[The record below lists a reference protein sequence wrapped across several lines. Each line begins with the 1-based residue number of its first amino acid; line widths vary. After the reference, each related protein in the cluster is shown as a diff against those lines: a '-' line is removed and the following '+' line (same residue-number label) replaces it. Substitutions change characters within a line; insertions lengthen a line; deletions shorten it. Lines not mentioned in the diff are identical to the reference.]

1 MRRGRLRLWG
11 RFEDEGRFSALI
23 SAFGLCAAAVWAVW
37 ALQEENV
44 LQRLWRLSEPL
55 RRYLNFKWELG
66 TFVFSITTLLLGL
79 GVMLVAVFVSRYM
92 RGFIERRMA
101 RQKHL
106 DPGVQFTILRLVHYF
121 VITIGVIVALRVA
134 FAADFT
140 SLAVVFTALS
150 VGIGF
155 GLQFIAGD
163 IASGF
168 IILFERPVR
177 VGDYITIPG
186 PDGKLTEGRVHS
198 INLRTTV
205 VITNDNV
212 ASVVPNSKIV
222 NQNFLNWSYNRERRV
237 RLSIPVGVSYDADPD
252 HVTRTLL
259 RAVEDVAFTLEE
271 PKPTVQFV
279 DFADSSLNFR
289 LLVWSDKPRRHLTVK
304 SGIRYNIHRLFKEEG
319 IEIPFPQRD
328 INLRG
333 GPPHLDGRAGLSADE
348 AEEAEARP

>member
-1 MRRGRLRLWG
+1 M
-11 RFEDEGRFSALI
+11 
-23 SAFGLCAAAVWAVW
+23 FGAAAGLWLW
-37 ALQEENV
+37 QEENV
-44 LQRLWRLSEPL
+44 LQRLWRMTEPL
-55 RRYLNFKWELG
+55 RGYLNFKWELG

-79 GVMLVAVFVSRYM
+79 AVLLVAVFVSRYV

-101 RQKHL
+101 RHKHL

-121 VITIGVIVALRVA
+121 VVTVGVVVAIRVA

-177 VGDYITIPG
+177 VGDYVTIPG
-186 PDGKLTEGRVHS
+186 PDSKLTEGMVRS
-198 INLRTTV
+198 INLRTTI

-212 ASVVPNSKIV
+212 AAVVPNSKIV

-237 RLSIPVGVSYDADPD
+237 RLSIPVGVSTDADPD
-252 HVTRTLL
+252 HVTATLL

-271 PKPTVQFV
+271 PKPTVQLME
-279 DFADSSLNFR
+279 FADSSLNFR
-289 LLVWSDKPRRHLTVK
+289 LLVWSEKPRRHLAVK
-304 SGIRYNIHRLFKEEG
+304 SAIRYNIHRLFKEEG
-319 IEIPFPQRD
+319 IEIPSPQRD
-328 INLRG
+328 ITLKNVPLNFN
-333 GPPHLDGRAGLSADE
+333 GREQLVADD
-348 AEEAEARP
+348 AEEAEAQP

>member
-1 MRRGRLRLWG
+1 MSTTSVCGALALWQA
-11 RFEDEGRFSALI
+11 DENI
-23 SAFGLCAAAVWAVW
+23 
-37 ALQEENV
+37 

-55 RRYLNFKWELG
+55 RYWINYPWQVGNFP
-66 TFVFSITTLLLGL
+66 FSIATLTLGL
-79 GVMLVAVFVSRYM
+79 LVIIASVAVSRYL
-92 RGFIERRMA
+92 RRFLDA
-101 RQKHL
+101 RLSRHRHL

-121 VITIGVIVALRVA
+121 IMTVGIIVALRIAVQ
-134 FAADFT
+134 ADFT

-150 VGIGF
+150 IGIGF

-177 VGDYITIPG
+177 VGDYVTIPG
-186 PDGKLTEGRVHS
+186 PDGKLTEGRVRS

-205 VITNDNV
+205 VMTNDNV

-222 NQNFLNWSYNRERRV
+222 NQNFLNWTFRERRT
-237 RLSIPVGVSYDADPD
+237 RLSVQVGVSYDADPA

-259 RAVEDVAFTLEE
+259 RAAEGVQFLLAE
-271 PKPTVQFV
+271 PKPTVQFME
-279 DFADSSLNFR
+279 FGESSLDFR
-289 LLVWSDKPRRHLTVK
+289 LLVWTDRPRRHLPIK
-304 SGIRYNIHRLFKEEG
+304 SEIRYNVHRLFKEEG

-333 GPPHLDGRAGLSADE
+333 GALRLDAGDGRLAAGDE
-348 AEEAEARP
+348 EDEPEYSRR